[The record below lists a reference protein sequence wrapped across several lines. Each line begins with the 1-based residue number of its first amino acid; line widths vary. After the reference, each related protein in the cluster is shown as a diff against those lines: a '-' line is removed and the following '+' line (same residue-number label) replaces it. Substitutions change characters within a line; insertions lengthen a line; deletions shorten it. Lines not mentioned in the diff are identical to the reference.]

1 MSEKETK
8 TVLKDQLY
16 SITGSQTL
24 VANTQYLRA
33 KTNQNLSA
41 WVNQNISVKGNQ
53 SISCWGNTSNSFK
66 GNYARSAL
74 GRYNDTIG
82 GMYSKSIYGI
92 TSKFS
97 YSQHFIGSP
106 VQTNLGFSPM
116 GTACSTVN
124 AAIDGVTGAIREA
137 MQPIFDVVNT
147 IKSEIDTVVNEVI
160 EMVNNVLMP
169 ITDIVNDINAIADY
183 VKQEYNYAVQLVTT
197 VQNLPYTLVRSI
209 VNKANSIINLPG
221 TLIYSTI
228 GKLSSS
234 TSNIKLLQSLSKLN
248 STAKDLG
255 LNLKIN
261 LSDYTNLK
269 SNLINFS
276 QYDLNQYVRS
286 GISSYDGIDYAR
298 KNIDNFYYDTGSV
311 TVSGN
316 LQEEMDEHDQ
326 FITDALSAS
335 FLAASGDFI
344 FDDALDNVYSG
355 QVTYLKNILYE
366 KTIEQLLSPD
376 SMVKPGTTELMIDVD
391 TLNVACSGYFIDP
404 LLENEFTP
412 EDWEDIKDMTV
423 DEALLE
429 TISPSASAMLIDTRD
444 NRIPDYAEAVIAII
458 KEQVRSVFNILLQLE
473 VDVRSI
479 ISGINFD
486 SIIWE
491 GKYNDWSGDL

>member
-1 MSEKETK
+1 
-8 TVLKDQLY
+8 
-16 SITGSQTL
+16 
-24 VANTQYLRA
+24 
-33 KTNQNLSA
+33 
-41 WVNQNISVKGNQ
+41 
-53 SISCWGNTSNSFK
+53 
-66 GNYARSAL
+66 
-74 GRYNDTIG
+74 
-82 GMYSKSIYGI
+82 
-92 TSKFS
+92 
-97 YSQHFIGSP
+97 
-106 VQTNLGFSPM
+106 
-116 GTACSTVN
+116 
-124 AAIDGVTGAIREA
+124 
-137 MQPIFDVVNT
+137 
-147 IKSEIDTVVNEVI
+147 
-160 EMVNNVLMP
+160 
-169 ITDIVNDINAIADY
+169 
-183 VKQEYNYAVQLVTT
+183 
-197 VQNLPYTLVRSI
+197 
-209 VNKANSIINLPG
+209 
-221 TLIYSTI
+221 
-228 GKLSSS
+228 
-234 TSNIKLLQSLSKLN
+234 
-248 STAKDLG
+248 
-255 LNLKIN
+255 
-261 LSDYTNLK
+261 
-269 SNLINFS
+269 
-276 QYDLNQYVRS
+276 
-286 GISSYDGIDYAR
+286 
-298 KNIDNFYYDTGSV
+298 
-311 TVSGN
+311 
-316 LQEEMDEHDQ
+316 MDEHDQ